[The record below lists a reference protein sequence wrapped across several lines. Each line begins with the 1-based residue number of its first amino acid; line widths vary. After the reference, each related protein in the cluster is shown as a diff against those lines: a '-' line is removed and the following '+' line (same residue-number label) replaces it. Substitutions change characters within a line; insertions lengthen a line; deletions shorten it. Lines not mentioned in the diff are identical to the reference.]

1 MLVFCPCCVV
11 VVDQKTSWKYGWR
24 WDRDNLRYGS
34 ISYVVYVVLKKG
46 WGTFFPQSSNKRRNM
61 FFEVLPLCVP
71 GTFSTGS
78 FLCALMEVIPG
89 LLLHSFKNVVNI
101 HTILSSF
108 FVSGLFTV
116 TQHYC
121 FLLLEIEREYK
132 SISFQYCYD
141 QHSMQ
146 KKKGRQIDQPP
157 LYYSVLKILYSLMLI
172 LSTSVL

>member
-1 MLVFCPCCVV
+1 MRNFLEE
-11 VVDQKTSWKYGWR
+11 
-24 WDRDNLRYGS
+24 
-34 ISYVVYVVLKKG
+34 
-46 WGTFFPQSSNKRRNM
+46 QSSNKRRNM

-101 HTILSSF
+101 HTYCVLLL
-108 FVSGLFTV
+108 FVPGLFTV

-146 KKKGRQIDQPP
+146 KKGKANR
-157 LYYSVLKILYSLMLI
+157 STTSLLFCVKNI
-172 LSTSVL
+172 YIH

>member
-1 MLVFCPCCVV
+1 
-11 VVDQKTSWKYGWR
+11 
-24 WDRDNLRYGS
+24 
-34 ISYVVYVVLKKG
+34 
-46 WGTFFPQSSNKRRNM
+46 M

-146 KKKGRQIDQPP
+146 KKKGRQKRKCHEKKFA
-157 LYYSVLKILYSLMLI
+157 LKAKRRKKKKKKKKKKREEKRIMEKRTRPRRGGRGL
-172 LSTSVL
+172 V